1 MNQQEFGKYGILR
14 ESDSFKKQQEF
25 EAWMVEQKK
34 IQDAGLLGKAE
45 IKELF
50 REYMEDYN
58 TGGDEWLNVS
68 SMSSFPCGESLLLIN
83 ANMCPFLNDC
93 HV

>member
-14 ESDSFKKQQEF
+14 ESDLFKKQQEF
-25 EAWMVEQKK
+25 EAWMVEHKK

-45 IKELF
+45 MKELF

-58 TGGDEWLNVS
+58 TGDVEDDVFFG
-68 SMSSFPCGESLLLIN
+68 
-83 ANMCPFLNDC
+83 FLDTIFS
-93 HV
+93 

>member
-14 ESDSFKKQQEF
+14 ESDFFKKQQEF

-34 IQDAGLLGKAE
+34 ILDAGLLGKTE

-50 REYMEDYN
+50 REYMEDFN
-58 TGGDEWLNVS
+58 TGGNQLN
-68 SMSSFPCGESLLLIN
+68 
-83 ANMCPFLNDC
+83 
-93 HV
+93 